1 MHVFEIV
8 IALLLGGAGLAA
20 VARRIGTPYP
30 ALVAL
35 AGAALAVVPGTPTLV
50 LNPELALALFVA
62 PVLLDAA
69 FDASP
74 RDLRANWRTVAGLA
88 LGAVAL
94 TIFAVAVVARTL
106 VPEMP
111 WAAAVALGAI
121 VAPPDA
127 AAATAVLKQ
136 LRPPHRLLVILEGES
151 LFNDASALLVY
162 RLAVGATIGGVAVG
176 WNVLPLLLGVTG
188 GSVLLGLVLA
198 HVSLRLLAKI
208 EDVSTAV
215 IVQFC
220 TTFAV
225 WLLAER
231 LHLSGILTTVAYAM
245 TASRRAPEVTPAR
258 IRIPSYAVW
267 EVVVFVLNVLAFI
280 LIGFQLKSI
289 LARVD
294 RPTLLVYVTIAAAI
308 CATTI
313 IARIAWVTGVAA
325 VSRWRCPPNAEGRA
339 SPQDRVALSP
349 RAAALVGWCGMR
361 GIVTLAAALAL
372 PTGDAGSVPFPYRDL
387 ILFTAFA
394 VVLGTLVLQGATLRP
409 LLTMLRLR
417 DDGTVDR
424 EVRLARVETL
434 RAALN
439 ATAASPDNEAAA
451 VVRQRY
457 ELQLRRA
464 EADVDADAQDGRR
477 KSPRPDGTR
486 RESATGGAHVVRA
499 AMDAERQRLS
509 TLRAEGT
516 IGDAAFQQ
524 VEQELDWAELDSQQL
539 LRSEEALPPREAL
552 RPGSAR

>member
-20 VARRIGTPYP
+20 AARRMGTPYP

-74 RDLRANWRTVAGLA
+74 RDLRANWRVVAGLA
-88 LGAVAL
+88 LGAVGL
-94 TIFAVAVVARTL
+94 TVIAVAFVMRAL

-111 WAAAVALGAI
+111 WTAAVALGAI

-162 RLAVGATIGGVAVG
+162 RLAVGATLGSLVVG
-176 WNVLPLLLGVTG
+176 WNVLPMLLAVTV
-188 GSVLLGLVLA
+188 GSVVLGLVLA
-198 HVSLRLLAKI
+198 RVTLRLLAGI
-208 EDVSTAV
+208 EDVATAV

-231 LHLSGILTTVAYAM
+231 LYLSGILTTVCYAM
-245 TASRRAPEVTPAR
+245 AASRRAPDVTPAR

-280 LIGFQLKSI
+280 LVGFQLKSI
-289 LARVD
+289 LVRID
-294 RPTLLVYVTIAAAI
+294 RSTLMEYMWIAAVV

-313 IARIAWVTGVAA
+313 AARIVWVTGVAA
-325 VSRWRCPPNAEGRA
+325 VSRWRCRPRVNGSSGPV
-339 SPQDRVALSP
+339 DRVALSP

-372 PTGDAGSVPFPYRDL
+372 PTGDESGTPFPYRDL

-394 VVLGTLVLQGATLRP
+394 VVLGTLVVQGGTLRP
-409 LLTMLRLR
+409 LLTRLRLH

-434 RAALN
+434 RAALS
-439 ATAASPDNEAAA
+439 ATDPSHSADATA
-451 VVRQRY
+451 VVRRRY
-457 ELQLRRA
+457 ELLLRRA
-464 EADVDADAQDGRR
+464 EAHLATGDGHRAASPAGGDADHSDRDSDEEA
-477 KSPRPDGTR
+477 
-486 RESATGGAHVVRA
+486 VRA
-499 AMDAERQRLS
+499 AMNAERQRLLA
-509 TLRAEGT
+509 LRAEGT

-524 VEQELDWAELDSQQL
+524 VEQELDWAELDHQQL
-539 LRSEEALPPREAL
+539 FRS
-552 RPGSAR
+552 G

>member
-1 MHVFEIV
+1 MLVFEIV

-35 AGAALAVVPGTPTLV
+35 AGAGLAVIPGTPMLV

-69 FDASP
+69 FDASQ

-94 TIFAVAVVARTL
+94 TVVAVALVARAL

-111 WAAAVALGAI
+111 WSAAVALGAI

-162 RLAVGATIGGVAVG
+162 RLAVGTALGGVVVG
-176 WNVLPLLLGVTG
+176 WNVLPMLLGVTV
-188 GSVLLGLVLA
+188 GSVVLGLVLA
-198 HVSLRLLAKI
+198 QLTLRLLARI
-208 EDVSTAV
+208 EDMSTAV

-245 TASRRAPEVTPAR
+245 AASRRAPEVTPAR

-289 LARVD
+289 LARLD
-294 RPTLLVYVTIAAAI
+294 RATLLEYISIAAVV

-313 IARIAWVTGVAA
+313 VARIAWVTGVAA
-325 VSRWRCPPNAEGRA
+325 FSRWRCQPNRDGSAARA
-339 SPQDRVALSP
+339 DHVALSP

-372 PTGDAGSVPFPYRDL
+372 PAGDDGVTPFPYRDL

-394 VVLGTLVLQGATLRP
+394 VVLGTLVLQGGTLRP
-409 LLTMLRLR
+409 LLTRLRLR

-434 RAALN
+434 RAALA
-439 ATAASPDNEAAA
+439 ATDASPPSEAAA
-451 VVRQRY
+451 LVRRRY

-464 EADVDADAQDGRR
+464 EADLRAGAINRVESPDAEG
-477 KSPRPDGTR
+477 KSRERP
-486 RESATGGAHVVRA
+486 SADVEVVRA

-509 TLRAEGT
+509 ALRAEGT

-524 VEQELDWAELDSQQL
+524 VEQELDWAELDAQQL
-539 LRSEEALPPREAL
+539 LRSE
-552 RPGSAR
+552 